1 MSEDETVA
9 WHLFL
14 IDMILSK
21 LHEMVKDKEAWCTA
35 VHGVTKSWT
44 QLSDWTIITT
54 DPRGSNPRDLA
65 VEGSGEVG
73 APLAGLPH
81 ITDAGKEVFIQC
93 PTLHHSPVSIPI
105 GWKIQNLVLSSE
117 PFFKWRQG
125 PATDFQCALKNI
137 HNLKV
142 ENYVL
147 RFSENFLGLQA
158 TEIASQVTLREL
170 LRGGA

>member
-1 MSEDETVA
+1 
-9 WHLFL
+9 
-14 IDMILSK
+14 
-21 LHEMVKDKEAWCTA
+21 MVKDKEAWCTA
-35 VHGVTKSWT
+35 VHRVTKSWT
-44 QLSDWTIITT
+44 QPSDWTIITT
-54 DPRGSNPRDLA
+54 DPWGSNPGDLA
-65 VEGSGEVG
+65 VEGSGEVR
-73 APLAGLPH
+73 ASLAGLPH

-93 PTLHHSPVSIPI
+93 STLYHSPVLIRI

-117 PFFKWRQG
+117 PFFKWRQD
-125 PATDFQCALKNI
+125 PATDLQCGLKNI

-170 LRGGA
+170 LGGGA